1 MGRPMETSVKRP
13 RISFDV
19 EPELRRRLR
28 LAAAKRD
35 LTVRQYVLAAIDER
49 LRQDLGDERD
59 GLLGMT
65 KAADPVLAAL
75 WDNPRDGE
83 YDRL

>member
-35 LTVRQYVLAAIDER
+35 LTLRQYVLAAINDR
-49 LRQDLGDERD
+49 LREDLADERD
-59 GLLGMT
+59 RLLGMT
-65 KAADPVLAAL
+65 KTADPVLAEL
-75 WDNPRDGE
+75 WDNPSDAE